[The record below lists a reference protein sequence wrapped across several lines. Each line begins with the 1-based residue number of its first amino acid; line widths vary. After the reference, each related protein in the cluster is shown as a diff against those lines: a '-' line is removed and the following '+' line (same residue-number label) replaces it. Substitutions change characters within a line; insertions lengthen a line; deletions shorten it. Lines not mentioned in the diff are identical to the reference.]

1 MRKQKKVMKQESKER
16 DKQASKTWNTVKQY
30 IKLLIDTW
38 NSQHCRE
45 ILIICQVKVM
55 WLIRLNCQIWDIR
68 F

>member
-1 MRKQKKVMKQESKER
+1 MKQESKER

-45 ILIICQVKVM
+45 FLVTFQVKVM
-55 WLIRLNCQIWDIR
+55 WLIRLNCQI
-68 F
+68 